1 MAASLLGGN
10 SVGLCKQPSV
20 RASTEQVEGA
30 ALVEPAY
37 SSETWKRKLDPN
49 WRA

>member
-1 MAASLLGGN
+1 MAASLLRGN
-10 SVGLCKQPSV
+10 SVGLSTQPSV
-20 RASTEQVEGA
+20 RASTEQVEGVA
-30 ALVEPAY
+30 PVAPTY